1 MAELDFKHSYNLMY
15 NDENLFEDP
24 YSNIAL
30 DSKFYDMDSIS
41 SVKGSPV
48 YLSLN
53 IQSLNSKFEEFQQF
67 IHDLHQKGINLE
79 VIALQETWAIQY
91 PELLIIPGFQQIVYK
106 NRLGM
111 RGGGVGFYVKN
122 GVNFK
127 IVDELSP
134 FEEKIFESLTIQL
147 TYPNNQNVLL
157 TSGYRSNGVM
167 LNLTQNQQNERFFV
181 HFDELLHKISQKQV
195 TSYIFLD
202 SNFDL
207 LSLDQN
213 GPRNYLNSILSAG
226 YIQCICKATRMQNE
240 SRTLLDQILV
250 SCRHNAIKSGTII
263 CDLSDHFPTFVQMPS
278 KLQKNTEKTKTYRS
292 FSEENVANFKRML
305 GGTDWANVLDS
316 DDVNVAYDAFWSTYS
331 DLFQLNFPLK
341 KMRFN
346 KNIHSQ
352 KPFMTQGLLKS
363 RETKKHLHLQTLTDR
378 SPTSLEKY
386 KKFKNLYFKTL
397 RAIGIL

>member
-1 MAELDFKHSYNLMY
+1 MY

-24 YSNIAL
+24 YSNIVL
-30 DSKFYDMDSIS
+30 DSKFYDMDTIG
-41 SVKGSPV
+41 SVTESPI

-53 IQSLNSKFEEFQQF
+53 IQSLNSKFEELQQF
-67 IHDLHQKGINLE
+67 VHDLRLKGINLE

-91 PELLIIPGFQQIVYK
+91 PELIPGYQQIVYK

-122 GVNFK
+122 GINFK
-127 IVDELSP
+127 IIDELSP
-134 FEEKIFESLTIQL
+134 FEEKIFESLIQL

-157 TSGYRSNGVM
+157 TCGYRSNGVL

-195 TSYIFLD
+195 NSYIFLD

-226 YIQCICKATRMQNE
+226 YIHCICKATRMQNE

-250 SCRHNAIKSGTII
+250 SCRHNVIKSFFFLII
-263 CDLSDHFPTFVQMPS
+263 
-278 KLQKNTEKTKTYRS
+278 Y
-292 FSEENVANFKRML
+292 
-305 GGTDWANVLDS
+305 
-316 DDVNVAYDAFWSTYS
+316 
-331 DLFQLNFPLK
+331 
-341 KMRFN
+341 
-346 KNIHSQ
+346 
-352 KPFMTQGLLKS
+352 
-363 RETKKHLHLQTLTDR
+363 
-378 SPTSLEKY
+378 
-386 KKFKNLYFKTL
+386 
-397 RAIGIL
+397 